1 MAGGSR
7 RMHLLRP
14 PRSTV
19 ADVSAIGATMIPPL
33 KRAGYKAEQAAA

>member
-1 MAGGSR
+1 MAGVVAECISSG
-7 RMHLLRP
+7 L

-33 KRAGYKAEQAAA
+33 KRAGFKAEQACA